1 MNKKSVRDVDV
12 GGKRVLVRVDLNV
25 PLDED
30 TGAISDFTRIRAVLP
45 TIQYLIDK
53 KSKVILCSHM
63 GRPKGKVVPELS
75 LAQVADH
82 LSKLLGKPVAM
93 ASDCVGA
100 EVEQA
105 AAGLQPGEVL
115 MLENLRFHAEEENN
129 DPQFAQSLSR
139 LADIYVNDAFGTAH
153 RKHASTEGIAHYL
166 PAVAGLLLERE
177 IDMLSRVINTPT
189 RPLAAIIGGAKI
201 SDKIGV
207 IEHILDKV
215 DSLLVIGGMAA
226 TFFKAQGYSVGASMI
241 EEDMLDLAKRLIG
254 DAAGKGVNLLLP
266 QDVVVAERFAP
277 DAKHDTVAVADVPA
291 GWFIM
296 DIGPRTIALFES
308 ELRKCKT
315 VVWNGPAG
323 VFEYPAFSKG
333 TTCIAELLAGL
344 DATTVIGGGSTA
356 EAVEELGLSDR
367 MSHVSTG
374 GGASLKLLE
383 GKALPGVEILQDKEV
398 R

>member
-1 MNKKSVRDVDV
+1 MNKKSVRDVEV
-12 GGKRVLVRVDLNV
+12 NGKQVLVRVDLNV

-30 TGAISDFTRIRAVLP
+30 TGTISDFTRIRAVLP
-45 TIQYLIDK
+45 TIEYLIDRQAR
-53 KSKVILCSHM
+53 VILCSHM
-63 GRPKGKVVPELS
+63 GRPKGKVVPKLR

-105 AAGLQPGEVL
+105 AGRLRDGEVM
-115 MLENLRFHAEEENN
+115 MLENVRFHAEEEAN
-129 DPQFAQSLSR
+129 DPQFAQALAR

-166 PAVAGLLLERE
+166 PAVAGLLLEQE
-177 IDMLSRVINTPT
+177 IDMLSRVIDAPE

-207 IEHILDKV
+207 IEHILNKV
-215 DSLLVIGGMAA
+215 DSLIIIGGMAA
-226 TFFKAQGYSVGASMI
+226 TFFKAQGYGVGASMI
-241 EEDMLDLAKRLIG
+241 EEDMLDLAKRLIQ
-254 DAAGKGVNLLLP
+254 DAERKGVNLLLP
-266 QDVVVAERFAP
+266 RDAVAAERFAP
-277 DAKHDTVAVADVPA
+277 EAKHETVAATDVPE

-296 DIGPRTIALFES
+296 DIGPDSIAAFEA
-308 ELRKCKT
+308 EIRKCKT

-333 TTCIAELLAGL
+333 TTAIAELLAGL

-356 EAVEELGLSDR
+356 EAVEGLGLSSR
-367 MSHVSTG
+367 MTHVSTG

-383 GKALPGVEILQDKEV
+383 GKTLPGVAVLQDKEV

>member
-1 MNKKSVRDVDV
+1 MNKRSIRDVDV
-12 GGKRVLVRVDLNV
+12 SGKRVLVRVDLNV

-30 TGAISDFTRIRAVLP
+30 TGAISDFTRVRAVLP

-53 KSKVILCSHM
+53 KAKVILCSHM
-63 GRPKGKVVPELS
+63 GRPKGKVIPELS
-75 LAQVADH
+75 LAQVANH
-82 LSKLLGKPVAM
+82 LSKLLEKPVAM

-105 AAGLQPGEVL
+105 AAGLQPSEVL

-129 DPQFAQSLSR
+129 DPQFAQSLAR

-153 RKHASTEGIAHYL
+153 RKHASTEGIAHHL

-177 IDMLSRVINTPT
+177 IDMLSRVIDTPD
-189 RPLAAIIGGAKI
+189 RPLAAIVGGAKI

-241 EEDMLDLAKRLIG
+241 EEDMLDLCNRLIR
-254 DAAGKGVNLLLP
+254 DAAGRGVNLLLP

-277 DAKHDTVAVADVPA
+277 DAKHDTVTVTNVPD
-291 GWFIM
+291 GWYIM
-296 DIGPRTIALFES
+296 DIGPQTVATIES
-308 ELRKCKT
+308 ELHKCKT

-323 VFEYPAFSKG
+323 VFEYPAFSEG
-333 TTCIAELLAGL
+333 TTAIAQLLAGL

-356 EAVEELGLSDR
+356 EAVEGLGLSR
-367 MSHVSTG
+367 EMSHVSTG
-374 GGASLKLLE
+374 GGASLRFLE
-383 GKALPGVEILQDKEV
+383 GKALPGVEVLPDKEI

>member
-1 MNKKSVRDVDV
+1 MNKKNVRDVDV
-12 GGKRVLVRVDLNV
+12 SGKRVLVRVDLNV

-30 TGAISDFTRIRAVLP
+30 TGTISDFTRIRAVLP
-45 TIQYLIDK
+45 TIEYLIDRQAR
-53 KSKVILCSHM
+53 VILCSHM
-63 GRPKGKVVPELS
+63 GRPKGKVVPKLS

-105 AAGLQPGEVL
+105 AGRLQDGEVL

-129 DPQFAQSLSR
+129 DPQFARALAR

-166 PAVAGLLLERE
+166 PAVAGLLMEQE
-177 IDMLSRVINTPT
+177 IDMLSRVIDSPA

-215 DSLLVIGGMAA
+215 DSLIIIGGMAA
-226 TFFKAQGYSVGASMI
+226 TFFKAHGYGVGASMI
-241 EEDMLDLAKRLIG
+241 EEDMLDLAKRLIR
-254 DAAGKGVNLLLP
+254 DAAVKGVNLLLP
-266 QDVVVAERFAP
+266 RDVVVAERFAA
-277 DAKHDTVAVADVPA
+277 DAKHETVAVSDVPA

-296 DIGPRTIALFES
+296 DIGRDTTAIIKA

-323 VFEYPAFSKG
+323 VFEYPSFSKG
-333 TTCIAELLAGL
+333 TTAIAELLAGL
-344 DATTVIGGGSTA
+344 DAITVIGGGSTA
-356 EAVEELGLSDR
+356 EAVEELGLSSR

-383 GKALPGVEILQDKEV
+383 GKTLPGVEVLLDKEV

>member
-12 GGKRVLVRVDLNV
+12 SGKRVLVRVDLNV
-25 PLDED
+25 PLDEE

-45 TIQYLIDK
+45 TIQYLID
-53 KSKVILCSHM
+53 SQARVILCSHM
-63 GRPKGKVVPELS
+63 GRPKGKVVPHLS
-75 LAQVADH
+75 LAQVADQ
-82 LSKLLGKPVAM
+82 LSKLLERPVAM

-105 AAGLQPGEVL
+105 AAGLMDGEIL

-129 DPQFAQSLSR
+129 DPQFARALAR
-139 LADIYVNDAFGTAH
+139 LADVYVNDAFGTAH

-166 PAVAGLLLERE
+166 PAVAGLLLEQE
-177 IDMLSRVINTPT
+177 IDMLSRVIDEPE

-215 DSLLVIGGMAA
+215 NSLIVIGGMAA
-226 TFFKAQGYSVGASMI
+226 TFFRARGYGVGASMI
-241 EEDMLDLAKRLIG
+241 EEDMLELAKRLIQ
-254 DAAGKGVNLLLP
+254 DAERRGVNLLLP
-266 QDVVVAERFAP
+266 RDAVVAERFAP
-277 DAKHDTVAVADVPA
+277 DAKHDTVAVTDVPE

-296 DIGPRTIALFES
+296 DIGPDSIAAFET

-323 VFEYPAFSKG
+323 VFEYPSFSKG
-333 TTCIAELLAGL
+333 TTAIAELLAGL
-344 DATTVIGGGSTA
+344 DAITVIGGGSTA
-356 EAVEELGLSDR
+356 EAVEGLGLSSR

-383 GKALPGVEILQDKEV
+383 GKALPGVEALQDKEV

>member
-12 GGKRVLVRVDLNV
+12 SGKRVLVRVDLNV
-25 PLDED
+25 PLDEE
-30 TGAISDFTRIRAVLP
+30 TGTISDFTRIRAVLP
-45 TIQYLIDK
+45 TIKYLIDK
-53 KSKVILCSHM
+53 KAKVILCSHM
-63 GRPKGKVVPELS
+63 GRPKGKVVPKLS
-75 LAQVADH
+75 LAQVSDS
-82 LSKLLGKPVAM
+82 LSKLLEKPVAM
-93 ASDCVGA
+93 ANDCVGA

-105 AAGLQPGEVL
+105 AAKLQVGDVL
-115 MLENLRFHAEEENN
+115 MLENLRFHAEEEKN
-129 DPQFAQSLSR
+129 DPQFAQALAR

-166 PAVAGLLLERE
+166 PAVAGLLLEQE
-177 IDMLSRVINTPT
+177 IDMLSRVIDTPT

-215 DSLLVIGGMAA
+215 DSLIIIGGMAA
-226 TFFKAQGYSVGASMI
+226 TFFKAQGYGVGASLI
-241 EEDMLDLAKRLIG
+241 EEDMLDLAKRLIQ
-254 DAAGKGVNLLLP
+254 DASGRGVNLLLP
-266 QDVVVAERFAP
+266 RDAVVAERFAP
-277 DAKHDTVAVADVPA
+277 DAQHDTVAVTHIPS

-296 DIGPRTIALFES
+296 DIGPDSIAAFEA

-333 TTCIAELLAGL
+333 TTAIAELLAGL

-356 EAVEELGLSDR
+356 EAVEALGLSQK

-374 GGASLKLLE
+374 GGAALRFLE
-383 GKALPGVEILQDKEV
+383 GKSLPGVEVLQDKEAQ
-398 R
+398 